1 MCEWHFRITR
11 DGNGGLRAV
20 VDSLEKLENMEASV
34 GREPERVHTNLMK
47 RELSFMSST
56 PKDKQQ
62 KNLDMY
68 LKYLKPIWENI

>member
-1 MCEWHFRITR
+1 MGW
-11 DGNGGLRAV
+11 NGGLRAV
-20 VDSLEKLENMEASV
+20 IDSLEKLENMEASV

-47 RELSFMSST
+47 RELSLMSST

-68 LKYLKPIWENI
+68 LKYLKPI